1 MGKSSGSAEK
11 SKNRLRKHQ
20 EKHESER
27 EKMRDDAVVEVSM
40 NSVLDLRPEDEDRE
54 ELPPVDKGK
63 GKAGV
68 EVPVNGDL
76 DEDSGENSE
85 VEEQE
90 RRFAEKKRKGKGKV
104 KDQGAVKPFAQR
116 DLVSLAF
123 AGDKVVQVCSVP
135 RYFTQIVIPHFFVHR
150 TSKKPN
156 TERSSKMH
164 QRKWTQHYLD
174 GCALFPIFLILSTSS
189 LSSRFRAHGVG
200 LVRKKHNRNHSLS
213 GRSPASIPVLGKTM
227 GKHTLSS
234 LKNETRRPQSTW
246 SKTFHTP
253 TRARHSMRGACRR
266 RSGRNGTRG
275 SGSREGHCQ
284 GWSRRCIS

>member
-40 NSVLDLRPEDEDRE
+40 NSVLDLRPEDEERE

-76 DEDSGENSE
+76 GEDSGENSE

-123 AGDKVVQVCSVP
+123 AGDKVVQVCFVP

-156 TERSSKMH
+156 TERFSKMH

-174 GCALFPIFLILSTSS
+174 GCALFPICQHPH
-189 LSSRFRAHGVG
+189 FRAALG
-200 LVRKKHNRNHSLS
+200 LMGWDWYEKSTTET
-213 GRSPASIPVLGKTM
+213 IPCQEGL
-227 GKHTLSS
+227 
-234 LKNETRRPQSTW
+234 
-246 SKTFHTP
+246 
-253 TRARHSMRGACRR
+253 RR
-266 RSGRNGTRG
+266 RSPFSARLRESTRY
-275 SGSREGHCQ
+275 HL
-284 GWSRRCIS
+284 